1 MRIRVGKVLQIMI
14 GALLLT
20 VALTA
25 TRIYTF
31 GNRSVDLDADA
42 AVVLGA
48 AVWSNQ
54 VSPVFR
60 ERINH
65 ALDLYRQRRVRKI
78 IFTGGQGN
86 RNEPTEAAAAK
97 AYARLNGIPDE
108 DILIEQNSHTTYE
121 NIVNAKQLTDT
132 NGLSKVLIV
141 SDPMHMQR
149 AMTMARDVG
158 LDAYPSP
165 TPTTRY
171 QSWSSQLNELARET
185 CYYLGYVLGRTF
197 K

>member
-1 MRIRVGKVLQIMI
+1 MTVIAILVFLI
-14 GALLLT
+14 GF
-20 VALTA
+20 TA

-31 GNRSVDLDADA
+31 GSNSADINADA

-65 ALDLYRQRRVRKI
+65 AIELYRQHKVRKI

-86 RNEPTEAAAAK
+86 PNEPTEAEAAR
-97 AYARLNGIPDE
+97 AYALQNGVPKG
-108 DILIEQNSHTTYE
+108 DILIEESSHTTFE
-121 NIVNAKQLTDT
+121 NIVYARQLARD
-132 NGLSKVLIV
+132 NGLNKVLIV
-141 SDPMHMQR
+141 SDPMHMKR
-149 AMTMARDVG
+149 AITMATDIG

-171 QSWSSQLNELARET
+171 VTWKSQLEELSRET
-185 CYYLGYVLGRTF
+185 FYYIGYRTSTLLGRPVA
-197 K
+197 